1 MEATSQRHRTPIRP
15 YRKPVYA
22 ANALGQ
28 LLHGRVLQ
36 VAYHVEHNRRVADI
50 VLMEEAAA
58 QAVLVD
64 EKSPAEL
71 HDELM
76 HLFREARA
84 IGAVVEVG
92 VPRHACLQDPHFHSS
107 LRKINPE
114 SLEFE
119 TVLVS
124 RHAWRQAPDFQW
136 PFLLRRG
143 SVPGPRL
150 TLKGLVGHLV
160 GLTVALGAWSLGAW
174 SRLFLAKLPIEPRA
188 AGFL

>member
-1 MEATSQRHRTPIRP
+1 
-15 YRKPVYA
+15 
-22 ANALGQ
+22 
-28 LLHGRVLQ
+28 
-36 VAYHVEHNRRVADI
+36 
-50 VLMEEAAA
+50 
-58 QAVLVD
+58 
-64 EKSPAEL
+64 
-71 HDELM
+71 M

-114 SLEFE
+114 SLDFE
-119 TVLVS
+119 AVLVS

-143 SVPGPRL
+143 AVPGPRP
-150 TLKGLVGHLV
+150 TLKCLVGHLV

>member
-76 HLFREARA
+76 HLFREAKA

-92 VPRHACLQDPHFHSS
+92 VPRHACRQAPHFHS
-107 LRKINPE
+107 P
-114 SLEFE
+114 F
-119 TVLVS
+119 
-124 RHAWRQAPDFQW
+124 RQ
-136 PFLLRRG
+136 RMIR
-143 SVPGPRL
+143 
-150 TLKGLVGHLV
+150 
-160 GLTVALGAWSLGAW
+160 
-174 SRLFLAKLPIEPRA
+174 
-188 AGFL
+188 